1 MKRRNLLLSLICSI
15 VMAVALVT
23 FTIVS
28 VVPKKQNNSNN
39 QTSDVVSDTTSED
52 VLLNEG
58 RDGSVENPY
67 VIYSIDSF
75 KALLVDKY
83 LDEEGNYIDYNAKD
97 AKGNDLYPELKAG
110 LNYELYRDIDFA
122 GSNFVTI
129 FNKGIPFNGTINGQG
144 FSLKNISIHVTK
156 DNLDSYLRTY
166 EEKSDRNTYYR
177 AYVALFG
184 SLQDATI
191 SQLNVENINIVVEDD
206 IYAYILNGD
215 FAKEYTMSMK
225 DVVVGTISSFANGVT
240 AQNVSVSGA
249 IDADAYAIYKDN
261 KILGTSKNAIGGMF
275 ASADTCSLENI
286 SIDVEVVSD
295 MNNSAEIKDSDK
307 LRRKRNNY
315 LGGVAGYAWEVDVTN
330 ADIKFSVKTVY
341 DEALFV
347 GGVFGYAN
355 QVNVNIADV
364 ALNVEEINQDDRFN
378 TKVNKV
384 VLDSNEVCQVAGVVV
399 ELWSEYDDEIK
410 GIYVT
415 SSFTD
420 INVKANVNIDAIYA
434 GVVLRADVDLYKDKV
449 TGEII
454 QIHKGEYVFTF
465 TDIIVESEVDVL
477 AGYGFAERMKN
488 AKVYLTRTI
497 SDEVNA
503 VEYNVKLVGKIRLES
518 FIDIDDA
525 NNSRI
530 YADAFA
536 YPGLINGKNV
546 EFSTTKEGAVKPVV
560 TKTIEDKL
568 AYKAW
573 PTIGNRN
580 WIVED

>member
-39 QTSDVVSDTTSED
+39 QTSDVVSDTASED

-67 VIYSIDSF
+67 VIYSVDSF

-97 AKGNDLYPELKAG
+97 AKGNDLYPELKVG

-275 ASADTCSLENI
+275 ASADTCTLENI

-295 MNNSAEIKDSDK
+295 MNNSAEIKDSEK

-399 ELWSEYDDEIK
+399 ELVSDAKTE
-410 GIYVT
+410 T

-420 INVKANVNIDAIYA
+420 IRINANVNIDAIYA
-434 GVVLRADVDLYKDKV
+434 GVVVNANSNATMKN
-449 TGEII
+449 
-454 QIHKGEYVFTF
+454 EYVYTF
-465 TDIIVESEVDVL
+465 TDIIVESKVDVL
-477 AGYGFAERMKN
+477 AGYGFALSLKN
-488 AKVYLTRTI
+488 AKVYLTNTI

-518 FIDIDDA
+518 FIDIEDA

-536 YPGLINGKNV
+536 YPGLISGKNV
-546 EFSTTKEGAVKPVV
+546 KFYATGDGAVKPVV
-560 TKTIEDKL
+560 TKAIEDKL

-573 PTIGNRN
+573 PTIAGRN

>member
-67 VIYSIDSF
+67 VIYSVDSF

-261 KILGTSKNAIGGMF
+261 KILSTSKNAIGGMF
-275 ASADTCSLENI
+275 ASADTCTLENI

-295 MNNSAEIKDSDK
+295 MNNSAEIKDSEK

-315 LGGVAGYAWEVDVTN
+315 LGGIAGYAWEVDVTN

-347 GGVFGYAN
+347 GGVFGYA
-355 QVNVNIADV
+355 QEVNVNVADV
-364 ALNVEEINQDDRFN
+364 ALSVEEINQDDRFN
-378 TKVNKV
+378 TKVNKI

-399 ELWSEYDDEIK
+399 ELVSDAKTE
-410 GIYVT
+410 T

-420 INVKANVNIDAIYA
+420 IRINANVNIDAIYA
-434 GVVLRADVDLYKDKV
+434 GVVVNANSNV
-449 TGEII
+449 TM
-454 QIHKGEYVFTF
+454 KNEYVYAF

-477 AGYGFAERMKN
+477 AGYGFALNLKN
-488 AKVYLTRTI
+488 AKVYLSNTI

-503 VEYNVKLVGKIRLES
+503 VEYNVKLVGKIRLNNI
-518 FIDIDDA
+518 IDAADST
-525 NNSRI
+525 NTRI
-530 YADAFA
+530 YADAFVNSG
-536 YPGLINGKNV
+536 YRTNV
-546 EFSTTKEGAVKPVV
+546 NFSAVGDGAVKPVV
-560 TKTIEDKL
+560 TKAIEDKL

-573 PTIGNRN
+573 PTIAGRN